1 MMEATVASDE
11 KSSSEPVKTLDELK
25 EMARKEADLLQ
36 RRLARLEE
44 ALGLQPLT

>member
-1 MMEATVASDE
+1 MGATVANDE
-11 KSSSEPVKTLDELK
+11 KSTSEPAKTLDELK

-44 ALGLQPLT
+44 ALGLQPLI